1 MTVEITYY
9 ESRKDEEYVKF
20 VKDIEPKGYFLGPAA
35 YWELLIA
42 DEDAEIKEGK
52 PIKIKVREVE
62 FPKETVITLLG
73 RFRHAL
79 GFVIS
84 LIPYGKPERVEIIE
98 KVEDVVFLP
107 LKDGKIK
114 KGELLGV
121 VVVNRVIVKPKSVV
135 IEKLSELDKAISIDP
150 EVFVKSDW
158 PYLWKK

>member
-1 MTVEITYY
+1 MTVEITYF
-9 ESRKDEEYVKF
+9 ESRKDEEYARF
-20 VKDIEPKGYFLGPAA
+20 AKDIEQKGYFLGPAA

-42 DEDAEIKEGK
+42 DEDVEIEEGK
-52 PIKIKVREVE
+52 PVKIKVKEIE
-62 FPKETVITLLG
+62 FPEETVITLLG

-84 LIPYGKPERVEIIE
+84 LVHYGKPERVEIIE

-107 LKDGKIK
+107 LKSGKIN

-121 VVVNRVIVKPKSVV
+121 VIVNKVVVKPRSVI
-135 IEKLSELDKAISIDP
+135 IEKLSELDRAISIDP
-150 EVFVKSDW
+150 DVFVKSDW